1 MLNLFQ
7 AAARKPR
14 VDSGGKTPEDI
25 CIVPRS
31 SPSGTIC
38 YLDLSGCYFS
48 WNNSHL
54 VSPCHVGAF
63 SDAVLELILSTVR
76 VFDIWQRTNSCFMQ
90 NMHIERLSNPDL
102 RLPRVTRQRLLHLS
116 QNPK

>member
-1 MLNLFQ
+1 MLKLFQ

-25 CIVPRS
+25 CIVHHS
-31 SPSGTIC
+31 ATIITSWYYLPSGSIWMP
-38 YLDLSGCYFS
+38 F
-48 WNNSHL
+48 HL
-54 VSPCHVGAF
+54 GQLF
-63 SDAVLELILSTVR
+63 SDAVLELILATVR

-102 RLPRVTRQRLLHLS
+102 RLPRVTSQRLLHPS